1 MNLKADPETHLIE
14 TTGLLD
20 AVLTGENP
28 ERLPTKDIKHVAS
41 VVAELDQA
49 ALKEGRSVR
58 INGELVTISL
68 DAYKQLSADAE
79 RVRWRKVSEEPP
91 PNMEILATYAK
102 SGARTIWAPGEAPLG
117 PDDLWRPLD

>member
-1 MNLKADPETHLIE
+1 LNVNRDAHLIE

-28 ERLPTKDIKHVAS
+28 EGLSVKDIKHVAS
-41 VVAELDQA
+41 VVTEIDQT

-58 INGELVTISL
+58 INGDLVTISL
-68 DAYKQLSADAE
+68 DAYKRLSADAE
-79 RVRWRKVSEEPP
+79 RVRWRKVSEESP

>member
-1 MNLKADPETHLIE
+1 MNVNRDAHLIE

-28 ERLPTKDIKHVAS
+28 EGLSVKDIKHVAS
-41 VVAELDQA
+41 VVTEIDQT

-58 INGELVTISL
+58 INGDLVTISL

-79 RVRWRKVSEEPP
+79 RGRWRISAEEPP
-91 PNMEILATYAK
+91 PLEDRIHCKDANGFVSTRRIALC
-102 SGARTIWAPGEAPLG
+102 
-117 PDDLWRPLD
+117 DLPYIAAWRPLD